1 MYAYNMFY
9 TYSAQMENVIWAL
22 QVSKTLPKIKFM
34 QRTLSLFSG
43 DTSLKDNATLG
54 RAGSKTSVTRYSSF
68 FQQGI
73 PHLESS

>member
-1 MYAYNMFY
+1 MHTACS
-9 TYSAQMENVIWAL
+9 TCTIDSAQMENVIRAL
-22 QVSKTLPKIKFM
+22 QVSKTLPKIKFI
-34 QRTLSLFSG
+34 QRLFSG

-54 RAGSKTSVTRYSSF
+54 TAGTKTSVTRYSVF